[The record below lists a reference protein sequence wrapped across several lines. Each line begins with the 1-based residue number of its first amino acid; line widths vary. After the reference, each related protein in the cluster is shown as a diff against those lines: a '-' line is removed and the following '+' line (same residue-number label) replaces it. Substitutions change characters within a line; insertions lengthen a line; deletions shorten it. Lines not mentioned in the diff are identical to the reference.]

1 MRLHMGSMALNSSRI
16 LLVGRDVTVRVS
28 TQVPVALGLGIY
40 AFNSQMSDSLTL
52 TEEACIFG
60 GFLSFK
66 AAHVMYLYSQLRPSF
81 GAKKERKRPT
91 FAEVPDIEFD
101 MYGRV
106 KAPPKVIEDADRALA
121 EQEAR
126 DAAKQR

>member
-1 MRLHMGSMALNSSRI
+1 M
-16 LLVGRDVTVRVS
+16 RVS

-52 TEEACIFG
+52 TEEACVFG

-106 KAPPKVIEDADRALA
+106 KAQPKAIEDADRALA
-121 EQEAR
+121 EQKAR
-126 DAAKQR
+126 ESAKQS